1 MPTKP
6 ENRDYRAEAARET
19 EARKQA
25 RRDRQKARYNFEK
38 KHGDL
43 PTSVHVDHKKPI
55 SQGGTNAASN
65 LRAIPTI
72 LLVDAA
78 GNIRL
83 RQEGVL
89 DAAAI
94 TVAIQTLTATK

>member
-6 ENRDYRAEAARET
+6 ENRDYKAEAARES

-25 RRDRQKARYNFEK
+25 RRDRQKARYAYEK

-43 PTSVHVDHKKPI
+43 PSTVHVDHKKPI

-65 LRAIPTI
+65 LRAIPKERNESFKRTGPGGKQ
-72 LLVDAA
+72 VGRA
-78 GNIRL
+78 
-83 RQEGVL
+83 
-89 DAAAI
+89 
-94 TVAIQTLTATK
+94 